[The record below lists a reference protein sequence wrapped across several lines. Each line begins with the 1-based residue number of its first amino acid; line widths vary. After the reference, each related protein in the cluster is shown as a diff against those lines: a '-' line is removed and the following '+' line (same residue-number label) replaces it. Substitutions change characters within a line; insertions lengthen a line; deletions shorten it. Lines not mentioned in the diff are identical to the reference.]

1 MVCPSCN
8 TPNRD
13 DAKFCKRC
21 GQPLHSQQAIT
32 SETGT
37 GDEVQESSEPVQEK
51 VEQPG
56 YAPVQDVE
64 DISIAPTLI
73 LTPEKMIA
81 YHTRRW
87 QQELEQE
94 QQSVQTTTAEDQA
107 APTTDGSS
115 PARNEQSEA
124 VDTAGAAEAIP
135 PPPPQVSEEM
145 PGTNGSIHE
154 EKAVLSEDK

>member
-1 MVCPSCN
+1 
-8 TPNRD
+8 
-13 DAKFCKRC
+13 
-21 GQPLHSQQAIT
+21 
-32 SETGT
+32 
-37 GDEVQESSEPVQEK
+37 
-51 VEQPG
+51 
-56 YAPVQDVE
+56 
-64 DISIAPTLI
+64 
-73 LTPEKMIA
+73 MIA

-94 QQSVQTTTAEDQA
+94 QQRVQTPTAEDQA

-135 PPPPQVSEEM
+135 PPPPQVSQEM

-154 EKAVLSEDK
+154 EKDVLSETEVTENALEQEKREAMHLPSEQPHTTPPPNHF